1 MRQTDSSESKWYR
14 DRLRRQTLRQ
24 SDLDFEA
31 LVRGYEEKRN
41 LEERSLREREEQFEK
56 EEICVRQK
64 KIAEQLTEGRVK
76 RERQAQ
82 LYRSLKLSPIKS
94 VQGATSSG
102 SNRRP
107 RYVIG
112 LQLNNTRMEI
122 RYVN

>member
-1 MRQTDSSESKWYR
+1 MRQADNSESKWYR

-56 EEICVRQK
+56 EEIYVRQK
-64 KIAEQLTEGRVK
+64 KIAEQLTEGRMK

-82 LYRSLKLSPIKS
+82 LYNSIKLSPIKS
-94 VQGATSSG
+94 VHGATPASSG
-102 SNRRP
+102 SNRR
-107 RYVIG
+107 
-112 LQLNNTRMEI
+112 
-122 RYVN
+122 

>member
-1 MRQTDSSESKWYR
+1 MKQTDSSESKWYR

-31 LVRGYEEKRN
+31 LVRGYEDKRN

-56 EEICVRQK
+56 EEISARQM
-64 KIAEQLTEGRVK
+64 KIAEQLTEGRMR

-94 VQGATSSG
+94 VQGATPASFG
-102 SNRRP
+102 SDRRP
-107 RYVIG
+107 R
-112 LQLNNTRMEI
+112 
-122 RYVN
+122 